1 MKIALIGYGKMG
13 RMLHALLEREDKDMI
28 VVMGKEQDEAW
39 KEELR
44 TCDVAIEFTRPDQA
58 IQNLKACFDC
68 GVPVVCGTTGWYGQ
82 LAEVEDM
89 CKAQNGALF
98 YASNFSIGV
107 HLFIQLNSWYARI
120 MQAHQEYAISMEEIH
135 HIHKKDSP
143 SGTGISVAQAILAE
157 RNDYTSWK
165 EAETGE
171 DGILPIHS
179 IREGET
185 IGTHS
190 VFYRSA
196 HDEIQLTHKAY
207 SREGFAAGA
216 ITAARFLHGK
226 HGVFTMNDL
235 IQS

>member
-1 MKIALIGYGKMG
+1 
-13 RMLHALLEREDKDMI
+13 MLHALLEREGKDAV

-44 TCDVAIEFTRPDQA
+44 TCDVAIEFTRPDEA
-58 IQNLKACFDC
+58 VQNLKACFDC
-68 GVPVVCGTTGWYGQ
+68 GVPVVCGTTGWFDQ
-82 LAEVEDM
+82 LTEVTSL
-89 CKAQNGALF
+89 CKAHNGALF

-107 HLFIQLNSWYARI
+107 HLFMQLNSWYARF
-120 MQAHQEYAISMEEIH
+120 MQAHPEYAISMEEIH

-157 RNDYTSWK
+157 RTDYTSWK
-165 EAETGE
+165 EAETVGG
-171 DGILPIHS
+171 GILPIHS

-190 VFYRSA
+190 VYYRSA
-196 HDEIQLTHKAY
+196 HDEIQLTHKAI

-216 ITAARFLHGK
+216 IAAARFLHGK
-226 HGVFTMNDL
+226 RGIFTMNDL

>member
-13 RMLHALLEREDKDMI
+13 RMLYALLEREGKNAV
-28 VVMGKEQDEAW
+28 VVMGKEQDDA
-39 KEELR
+39 KRQELR

-68 GVPVVCGTTGWYGQ
+68 GVPVVCGTTGWFDQ
-82 LAEVEDM
+82 LAEVTSM
-89 CKAQNGALF
+89 CKAHNGALF

-107 HLFIQLNSWYARI
+107 HLFIQLNSWYARF
-120 MQAHQEYAISMEEIH
+120 MQAHPEYAISMEEIH

-157 RNDYTSWK
+157 RTDYTSWK
-165 EAETGE
+165 EAETGG

-179 IREGET
+179 IRECET

-190 VFYRSA
+190 VYYRSA

-216 ITAARFLHGK
+216 IAAARFLHGK
-226 HGVFTMNDL
+226 RGIFTMNDL

>member
-1 MKIALIGYGKMG
+1 MI
-13 RMLHALLEREDKDMI
+13 HAVLEREGKDTV
-28 VVMGKEQDEAW
+28 VVMDKEQDEFW

-44 TCDVAIEFTRPDQA
+44 SCDLAIEFTRPDQA
-58 IQNLKACFDC
+58 VQNLEVCFEC
-68 GVPVVCGTTGWYGQ
+68 SVPVVCGTTGWYEQ
-82 LAEVEDM
+82 LDNVQAKCM
-89 CKAQNGALF
+89 SLNGALF

-107 HLFIQLNSWYARI
+107 HLFIQLNAWYARF
-120 MQAHQEYAISMEEIH
+120 MQTHLEYAISMEEIH

-157 RNDYTSWK
+157 RKEYTTWK
-165 EAETGE
+165 EGDATEA
-171 DGILPIHS
+171 GILPIHA

-190 VFYRSA
+190 VYYRSA
-196 HDEIQLTHKAY
+196 HDEIQLTHKAF

-216 ITAARFLHGK
+216 IAAARFLHGK
-226 HGVFTMNDL
+226 RGIFTMNDL

>member
-1 MKIALIGYGKMG
+1 MG
-13 RMLHALLEREDKDMI
+13 RMIHALLEREGKDQ
-28 VVMGKEQDEAW
+28 VVILGREQNEAW
-39 KEELR
+39 KNELSS
-44 TCDVAIEFTRPDQA
+44 CDVAIEFTCPDQA
-58 IQNLKACFDC
+58 VRNLKTCFEC
-68 GVPVVCGTTGWYGQ
+68 GVPVVCGTTGWFDQ
-82 LAEVEDM
+82 LTEVTSI
-89 CKAQNGALF
+89 CSAQNGSLF

-107 HLFIQLNSWYARI
+107 HLFIQLNSWYARF
-120 MQAHQEYAISMEEIH
+120 MQAHPEYAISMEEIH

-143 SGTGISVAQAILAE
+143 SGTGISVAQTILAE

-165 EAETGE
+165 ETETGG

-190 VFYRSA
+190 VYYRST

-207 SREGFAAGA
+207 SREAFAAGA
-216 ITAARFLHGK
+216 IAAARFLHGK
-226 HGVFTMNDL
+226 RGVFTMNDL

>member
-13 RMLHALLEREDKDMI
+13 RMLHALIEQEGKDTA
-28 VVMGKEQDEAW
+28 VVMGREQDEIW
-39 KEELR
+39 QDQLR

-68 GVPVVCGTTGWYGQ
+68 GVPVVCGTTGWYAQ
-82 LAEVEDM
+82 LAEVEAI
-89 CKAQNGALF
+89 CKAHYGAFF

-107 HLFIQLNSWYARI
+107 HLFIQLNSWYARF
-120 MQAHQEYAISMEEIH
+120 MQAHPEYAISMEEIH
-135 HIHKKDSP
+135 HIHKNDSP
-143 SGTGISVAQAILAE
+143 SGTGISVAQAILGE
-157 RNDYTSWK
+157 RNDYISWK
-165 EAETGE
+165 EAETGGE
-171 DGILPIHS
+171 GILPIHS

-190 VFYRSA
+190 VYYRSA

-216 ITAARFLHGK
+216 IAAARFLHGK
-226 HGVFTMNDL
+226 CGVFTMNDL

>member
-1 MKIALIGYGKMG
+1 MI
-13 RMLHALLEREDKDMI
+13 HSLLEREGIDSAVALGREQTTGWKD
-28 VVMGKEQDEAW
+28 
-39 KEELR
+39 ELR
-44 TCDVAIEFTRPDQA
+44 ACDVAIEFTRPDQA
-58 IQNLKACFDC
+58 VENLKTCFEC
-68 GVPVVCGTTGWYGQ
+68 GIPVVCGTTGWYEQ
-82 LAEVEDM
+82 LPDVQAS
-89 CKAQNGALF
+89 CTSQNGALF

-107 HLFIQLNSWYARI
+107 HLFIQLNSWYARF
-120 MQAHQEYAISMEEIH
+120 MQAHPEYAISMEEIH

-165 EAETGE
+165 EAEAGRE
-171 DGILPIHS
+171 GILPIHS

-190 VFYRSA
+190 VFYRSEY
-196 HDEIQLTHKAY
+196 DEIQLTHKAY

-216 ITAARFLHGK
+216 IAAARFLHGK
-226 HGVFTMNDL
+226 RGIFTMNDL

>member
-13 RMLHALLEREDKDMI
+13 HMLHALLEREGKDAV

-89 CKAQNGALF
+89 CKAHNGALF

-107 HLFIQLNSWYARI
+107 HLFIQLNSWYAHF
-120 MQAHQEYAISMEEIH
+120 MQAYPEYSISMEEIH

-165 EAETGE
+165 EAETGG
-171 DGILPIHS
+171 DGILPIYS

-190 VFYRSA
+190 VYYRSA

-216 ITAARFLHGK
+216 IAAARFLQGK
-226 HGVFTMNDL
+226 RGVFTMNDL

>member
-1 MKIALIGYGKMG
+1 MI
-13 RMLHALLEREDKDMI
+13 HALLEREGKDT
-28 VVMGKEQDEAW
+28 VVLMGKEQDEFW

-44 TCDVAIEFTRPDQA
+44 SCDLAIEFTRPDQA
-58 IQNLKACFDC
+58 VQNLEVCFEC
-68 GVPVVCGTTGWYGQ
+68 GVPVVCGTTGWYEQ
-82 LAEVEDM
+82 LDNVQAKCM
-89 CKAQNGALF
+89 SLNGALF

-107 HLFIQLNSWYARI
+107 HLFIQLNSWYARF
-120 MQAHQEYAISMEEIH
+120 MQTHSEYAISMEEIH

-157 RNDYTSWK
+157 RKDYSTWK
-165 EAETGE
+165 EEKDAAEV
-171 DGILPIHS
+171 GILPIHA

-190 VFYRSA
+190 VYYRSA

-216 ITAARFLHGK
+216 IEAARFLHGK
-226 HGVFTMNDL
+226 RGIFTMNDL